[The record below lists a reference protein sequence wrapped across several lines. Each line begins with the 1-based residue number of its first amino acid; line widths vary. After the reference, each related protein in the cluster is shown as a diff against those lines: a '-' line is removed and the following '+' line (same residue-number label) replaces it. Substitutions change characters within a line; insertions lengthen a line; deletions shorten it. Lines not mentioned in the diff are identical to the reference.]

1 MTAPDFLVIG
11 HVVKDIREDTWRP
24 GGTVTYAATQASRL
38 GLRASVITRASA
50 DVDLDEY
57 LPDVCVHRTLSDE
70 TTTFENRYE
79 KGTRVQH
86 VWAQAPPV
94 GPEDVPRECR
104 GARIVLLGPV
114 LREVRPGMV
123 KLFPNALVGFCAQG
137 WLRDVQP
144 NGRVVRRRWDA
155 GESVS
160 GAGVVVVSDEDIE
173 DDGDVL
179 EKWEREA
186 PVVVVTEGKGG
197 ARVYHEGRWRRIGA
211 FPHEEVDPTGA
222 GDVFATAFVIALDET
237 KSVASAARFAS
248 AAAGLSIEGEGTAK
262 VATRREI
269 ERVLAENPEVVLE

>member
-1 MTAPDFLVIG
+1 
-11 HVVKDIREDTWRP
+11 
-24 GGTVTYAATQASRL
+24 
-38 GLRASVITRASA
+38 
-50 DVDLDEY
+50 
-57 LPDVCVHRTLSDE
+57 
-70 TTTFENRYE
+70 
-79 KGTRVQH
+79 
-86 VWAQAPPV
+86 
-94 GPEDVPRECR
+94 
-104 GARIVLLGPV
+104 
-114 LREVRPGMV
+114 
-123 KLFPNALVGFCAQG
+123 
-137 WLRDVQP
+137 
-144 NGRVVRRRWDA
+144 VRRRWDA

-269 ERVLAENPEVVLE
+269 ERVLAENPEVMLE